1 MIKQETIDEIFAT
14 VRVEEIIGDYVN
26 LKRSGSNLK
35 GLSPFSDERT
45 PSFVVSPAKQ
55 IWKDFSSGKGGNAVT
70 FLMEIEQY
78 TYPEALRYIA
88 KKYNIEVKEN
98 LIQNEEQKE
107 KRAERESLFLVNEY
121 ANKYF
126 QDQLWN
132 LKEGKAV
139 GLSYFKERGFT
150 EQTLKKFHLGFSPDQ
165 WDAFTNN
172 ALENGYKLDYL
183 SKTGLTIVKG
193 DKKFDR
199 FKGRVLFPIHSF
211 SGRVL
216 GFGGRILKSN
226 DKAAK
231 YLNSPESLIYHKSHI
246 LYGIYHSKQA
256 IIKEDCC
263 FLVEGYTD
271 VISFHQNGVENVVA
285 SSGTALTKEQIR
297 LIKRLTHNITILYDG
312 DAAGIKASFRGID
325 LILEQDINVKVLLFP
340 DGEDPDSFARKNSQS
355 ELKEYLA
362 KHTQDFIQFKTQI
375 LLDDTQGDPIKKAAL
390 IRNIVSSI
398 GKIDNLIK
406 RELYIRETANLL
418 DVREETLFKELSQL
432 DQARDREAKKQ
443 FSRSSNQSPA
453 LEAVQPKTIEVNSTY
468 ELEQRIIDLLLTYG
482 EQRIVVKDLNEEGQE
497 TEFEVTVAEEIIERL
512 REDDLN
518 LQIEQHKKIY
528 TLFSEGIDQGE
539 IRNSMFFMKLA
550 DDAIQNNLSN
560 ILTEKYTL
568 HNWKEKGIIITPLEK
583 IIPRAVMEVIYRYKR
598 LYALKSEN
606 QFLENIKQG
615 GDRTENILKII
626 KMQKIR
632 QKLDEKLHRSI

>member
-26 LKRSGSNLK
+26 LKRAGSNMK
-35 GLSPFSDERT
+35 GLSPFSEERT

-70 FLMEIEQY
+70 FLMEVEQY

-88 KKYNIEVKEN
+88 KKYNIEIKEDRV
-98 LIQNEEQKE
+98 QNEEQKE
-107 KRAERESLFLVNEY
+107 KIAERESLFLVNEY

-126 QDQLWN
+126 QEQLWQS
-132 LKEGKAV
+132 KEGKAI
-139 GLSYFKERGFT
+139 GLSYFKERDFT
-150 EQTLKKFHLGFSPDQ
+150 EETIKKFDLGFSPDQ
-165 WDAFTNN
+165 WEAFTNE
-172 ALENGYKLDYL
+172 ALKNGYKIDYL
-183 SKTGLTIVKG
+183 SKVGLTIVKEN
-193 DKKFDR
+193 KKFDR

-231 YLNSPESLIYHKSHI
+231 YLNSPESPIYHKSHI

-256 IIKEDCC
+256 IIREDNC

-271 VISFHQNGVENVVA
+271 VISFHQNGIENVVA

-297 LIKRLTHNITILYDG
+297 LVKRLTNNITILYDG

-325 LILEQDINVKVLLFP
+325 LILEQDMNVKVLLFP
-340 DGEDPDSFARKNSQS
+340 DGEDPDSFARKSTQS

-362 KHTQDFIQFKTQI
+362 QNTKDFIQFKTQI
-375 LLDDTQGDPIKKAAL
+375 LLEDTQGDPIKKAAL
-390 IRNIVSSI
+390 IRDIVSSI

-406 RELYIRETANLL
+406 RELYVRETATLL

-432 DQARDREAKKQ
+432 DQAKDREDKKQ
-443 FSRSSNQSPA
+443 NTRTPNQPPP
-453 LEAVQPKTIEVNSTY
+453 LEALQPKSLDVNSAN
-468 ELEQRIIDLLLTYG
+468 ELEQRIVELLMTYG
-482 EQRIVVKDLNEEGQE
+482 SRKIIVKDFDEEGKE
-497 TEFEVTVAEEIIERL
+497 AEFEVTVAEEIIERL
-512 REDDLN
+512 REDDLH
-518 LQIEQHKKIY
+518 LKIAQHKKIY
-528 TLFSEGIDQGE
+528 DLFSEGINHGE
-539 IRNSMFFMKLA
+539 IRDSQFFMKLV
-550 DDAIQNNLSN
+550 DEDIQTQVSH
-560 ILTEKYTL
+560 ILAEKYTL
-568 HNWKEKGIIITPLEK
+568 HDWKRNEVMVTPIEK
-583 IIPRAVMEVIYRYKR
+583 IIPKAVTEAIYRYKFLR
-598 LYALKSEN
+598 VLESEK

-615 GDRTENILKII
+615 GDHTENMTKLM

-632 QKLDEKLHRSI
+632 QKIALKLNRPI

>member
-1 MIKQETIDEIFAT
+1 MIKQETIDEIFAI

-35 GLSPFSDERT
+35 GLSPFSNERT

-88 KKYNIEVKEN
+88 KKYNIEVKED
-98 LIQNEEQKE
+98 LIEDEEQKG

-132 LKEGKAV
+132 SKEGKTV
-139 GLSYFKERGFT
+139 GLSYFKERDFT
-150 EQTLKKFHLGFSPDQ
+150 EQTLKKFHLGFSLDQ

-183 SKTGLTIVKG
+183 SKSGLTIIKG

-226 DKAAK
+226 EKAAK

-246 LYGIYHSKQA
+246 LYGIYHSKQS
-256 IIKEDCC
+256 IIKEDNC

-325 LILEQDINVKVLLFP
+325 LILEQDMNVKVLLFP

-362 KHTQDFIQFKTQI
+362 KNTQDFIQFKTQI
-375 LLDDTQGDPIKKAAL
+375 LLDNTKGDPIKKAAL
-390 IRNIVSSI
+390 IRDIVSSI

-418 DVREETLFKELSQL
+418 NVREETLFKELSQL
-432 DQARDREAKKQ
+432 DEARGREAKKQ
-443 FSRSSNQSPA
+443 HSRSSSQPLA
-453 LEAVQPKTIEVNSTY
+453 LEAIQPKNIDVNSTY
-468 ELEQRIIDLLLTYG
+468 ELEQRIIELLMTYG
-482 EQRIVVKDLNEEGQE
+482 SRKIIIKDLNEEGKE
-497 TEFEVTVAEEIIERL
+497 AEFEVTVAEEIIERL
-512 REDDLN
+512 REDDLD

-528 TLFSEGIDQGE
+528 DLFSEGINQGE
-539 IRNSMFFMKLA
+539 IRDAHFFMKLI
-550 DDAIQNNLSN
+550 DEDIQNQVSH
-560 ILTEKYTL
+560 ILTEKYNL
-568 HNWKEKGIIITPLEK
+568 HNWKRNEIMITPIEK
-583 IIPRAVMEVIYRYKR
+583 IIPKAVIEAIYRYKFLR
-598 LYALKSEN
+598 VLESEK
-606 QFLENIKQG
+606 QFLENIQQG
-615 GDRTENILKII
+615 GDRTENMTQLI

-632 QKLDEKLHRSI
+632 QKIAQKLNRPI